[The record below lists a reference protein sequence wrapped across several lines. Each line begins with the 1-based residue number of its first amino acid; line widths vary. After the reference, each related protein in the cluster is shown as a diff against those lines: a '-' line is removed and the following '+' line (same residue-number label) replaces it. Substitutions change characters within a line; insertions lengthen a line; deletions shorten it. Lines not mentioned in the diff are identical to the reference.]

1 MKKLL
6 VVVLLAIVVG
16 GLYFLN
22 SKNESPKDLNT
33 NDSVSTDTNDN
44 MLDVVSLESKATY
57 EIDEVLNGVPTHVV
71 GTSSSL
77 SGKVI
82 FNKESKKIEGGEIVL
97 DANSF
102 KTDKSL
108 RDENVKKMVLKT
120 SEAGNDAITFS
131 ITKFEGAPESKT
143 GEEVS
148 VKVLGDL
155 KISGVTKAVTF
166 DGKAKMGEDGTLTV
180 NASTTLTYEDFGI
193 AVPDLPF
200 LKDVSKNV
208 KLSVDIV
215 AK

>member
-1 MKKLL
+1 MKKFL
-6 VVVLLAIVVG
+6 VIILLAIVAG
-16 GLYFLN
+16 SLYFLN
-22 SKNESPKDLNT
+22 SKNESPKDLNNT
-33 NDSVSTDTNDN
+33 DSASLNTSDN

-77 SGKVI
+77 SGKVT
-82 FNKESKKIEGGEIVL
+82 FNKDSKKIEGGEITL
-97 DANSF
+97 DANSL

-120 SEAGNDAITFS
+120 NEEGKDVITFTIS
-131 ITKFEGAPESKT
+131 KFEGAPESKI

-155 KISGVTKAVTF
+155 KISGVTKPVTF
-166 DGKAKMGEDGTLTV
+166 DGKAKLGENGTLSV
-180 NASTTLTYEDFGI
+180 NASTVLTYEDFGI

-200 LKDVSKNV
+200 LKDVSNNV

>member
-1 MKKLL
+1 MKKFL
-6 VVVLLAIVVG
+6 VIVFLAIVVG
-16 GLYFLN
+16 SLYFLN
-22 SKNESPKDLNT
+22 SKDESTKDLNNT
-33 NDSVSTDTNDN
+33 NSVSTDTSDN

-77 SGKVI
+77 SGKVT
-82 FNKESKKIEGGEIVL
+82 FNKDSKKIEGGEITL
-97 DANSF
+97 DATSL

-120 SEAGNDAITFS
+120 NEAGNEAITFTIS
-131 ITKFEGAPESKT
+131 KFEGAPEASL
-143 GEEVS
+143 GQEVS

-166 DGKAKMGEDGTLTV
+166 EGKAKMGEDGTLTV
-180 NASTTLTYEDFGI
+180 NASTVLTYEDFGI

-200 LKDVSKNV
+200 LKDVSKSV